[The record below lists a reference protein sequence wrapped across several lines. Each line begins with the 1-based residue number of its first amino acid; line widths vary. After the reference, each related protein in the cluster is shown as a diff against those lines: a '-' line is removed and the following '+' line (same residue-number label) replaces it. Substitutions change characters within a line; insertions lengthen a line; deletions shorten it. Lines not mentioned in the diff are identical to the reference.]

1 MFIDM
6 KAKIKATGEI
16 VDVYHE
22 TQHGT
27 PKMIYKESVLVNSR
41 MWTVLNWRYHSI
53 TMTSSICQR
62 CSISRPMI

>member
-1 MFIDM
+1 M

-41 MWTVLNWRYHSI
+41 MWTVLNCWLQDEDRTY
-53 TMTSSICQR
+53 R
-62 CSISRPMI
+62 C